1 MTDDLVSFRLDGE
14 VTIEQLSAA
23 FARFS
28 AVLDALHEDHGAN
41 VRWVLAGLESGSA
54 TAVAKA
60 VPLDSDAERL
70 IPAICG
76 DYLQAARQVLRGD
89 EDCDRPVLRAI
100 RELTEVADENNPV
113 VLETS
118 DDEVIFVAPAPTP
131 AVGTGAETQQT
142 TKSLGSVRGRVEM
155 LSQRDTLR
163 FSIYE
168 LVNDRSV
175 SCFPHPD
182 DKDVMREAWGRIA
195 DVTGTITRD
204 VATGRPLSI
213 RRVTR
218 VDVVDEGEPD
228 SYRRARGALRATEPA
243 ERAVRRMRDAR

>member
-14 VTIEQLSAA
+14 VTVEKLSAA
-23 FARFS
+23 FASFS

-41 VRWVLAGLESGSA
+41 VRWVVAGLESGSA
-54 TAVAKA
+54 SAVAKA

-70 IPAICG
+70 IPAICD

-89 EDCDRPVLRAI
+89 GDPDRPVLLAVRA
-100 RELTEVADENNPV
+100 LTDVADENNPV

-118 DDEVIFVAPAPTP
+118 DDEVIFVAPAATP
-131 AVGTGAETQQT
+131 VDGTDAETQQT

-155 LSQRDTLR
+155 LSQRTTLK

-182 DKDVMREAWGRIA
+182 YKDVMREAWGRIA

-204 VATGRPLSI
+204 VATGRPVSI

-218 VDVVDEGEPD
+218 VDVVDEGDPD
-228 SYRRARGALRATEPA
+228 GYLRARGALKATEPA

>member
-1 MTDDLVSFRLDGE
+1 MTDDLLSFRLDGE
-14 VTIEQLSAA
+14 VTIEKLSAA

-28 AVLDALHEDHGAN
+28 NVLDALHEDHGAN
-41 VRWVLAGLESGSA
+41 VRWVVVGLESGSA

-76 DYLQAARQVLRGD
+76 DYLESARQVLRGNGD
-89 EDCDRPVLRAI
+89 PDRPVLRAV
-100 RELTEVADENNPV
+100 RELAAVADENNPV

-118 DDEVIFVAPAPTP
+118 DDEVIFVAPAPIR
-131 AVGTGAETQQT
+131 AAGAEVERQQT

-155 LSQRDTLR
+155 LSQRNTLR

-168 LVNDRSV
+168 LVNDRAV

-182 DKDVMREAWGRIA
+182 YKDVMREAWGRIA

-218 VDVVDEGEPD
+218 VDVVEEGEPD
-228 SYRRARGALRATEPA
+228 GYLRARGAIKATEPA
-243 ERAVRRMRDAR
+243 ERAVRRMRDDR